1 MTIASGF
8 SGIHT
13 AEATIATRTVFSL
26 ARKKG

>member
-26 ARKKG
+26 GRKKV